1 LSAIEKHS
9 SLFLQ
14 LISQGLQITTIKSF
28 NNLKKLNILNCLKIH
43 KDIKKQEVHAV
54 AAVVDDDGVV
64 VAVTVAV
71 AVAVVVVFNVSQQFH
86 SQQPPEC
93 QPATATLRPLPSAAA
108 DAPADVATT
117 PATTLRRT
125 AFESPPRRQNRP
137 PRFRTV
143 AVKRKFLS
151 VKLKRFK
158 T

>member
-1 LSAIEKHS
+1 LK
-9 SLFLQ
+9 
-14 LISQGLQITTIKSF
+14 
-28 NNLKKLNILNCLKIH
+28 KKLNILNCLKIH

-54 AAVVDDDGVV
+54 AAVVVDDDGVV

-71 AVAVVVVFNVSQQFH
+71 AVAVVVGFNVSQQFH

-137 PRFRTV
+137 PRFSTV
-143 AVKRKFLS
+143 AG
-151 VKLKRFK
+151 K
-158 T
+158 TQIFER